1 MLRVRGVVAVVL
13 VGVFF
18 LSFVAA
24 GEGIWLRRTALD
36 RDVFA
41 DRVVPLGEDPAVQAA
56 LAAWTTDQVM
66 VAIDAREVLREALP
80 ERAEI
85 LALPLSVV
93 LRDFVQERVDRFF
106 ASERFETVWAA
117 AVVRAHGA
125 AVATL
130 RDELPNVDAGDHV
143 VTIDLLPVIT
153 AVLADVGVQ
162 APDLF
167 DRAIEPSP
175 ADADEPLARAR
186 ARLTEALG
194 VELPESFGTVVVY
207 DGGKLQ
213 SAQTIVRTIDRVLLG
228 LIVLAVGSFGGALVA
243 SPRRRR
249 TLLQLLGA
257 AAIACVL
264 VRRATFVLEAQ
275 IEGIVQDPV
284 NRPAVAAVL
293 DALVGPM
300 TTAAAVLLVVLALA
314 ASVVLVTGPYPW
326 AVRLRSQVGSS
337 RWSVAHGDGLQVG
350 GVVAAI
356 VVLWV
361 MPFSWIGLLALTGAL
376 AGWLALLSRVRE
388 GAAGGGSAEQPSGGA
403 HPGGEP

>member
-1 MLRVRGVVAVVL
+1 VAVGL

-18 LSFVAA
+18 LSFLTA
-24 GEGIWLRRTALD
+24 GEGIWLRRTTLD

-106 ASERFETVWAA
+106 ASDRFEALWAT

-130 RDELPNVDAGDHV
+130 RDELPNVDARDHV

-167 DRAIEPSP
+167 DREIEPAP
-175 ADADEPLARAR
+175 AEADEPLARAR
-186 ARLTEALG
+186 ARLADALD

-213 SAQTIVRTIDRVLLG
+213 SAQALVRTIDRALLG
-228 LIVLAVGSFGGALVA
+228 LILLTFGSFGGALVA
-243 SPRRRR
+243 SVRRRR

-257 AAIACVL
+257 AAVACVL

-293 DALVGPM
+293 DALVEPM
-300 TTAAAVLLVVLALA
+300 TTAAAVILVVLALA

-326 AVRLRSQVGSS
+326 AAQLRSRVTSS
-337 RWSVAHGDGLQVG
+337 RWLVAYRDGLQVV
-350 GVVAAI
+350 GVVVAM

-361 MPFSWIGLLALTGAL
+361 MPFSWIGLLGLAAALV
-376 AGWLALLSRVRE
+376 GWLALLARVRDQ
-388 GAAGGGSAEQPSGGA
+388 AAVGVSAEQTGSGT
-403 HPGGEP
+403 HPVGEP